1 MKNHDVQDIIAAF
14 HRLDINKDG
23 VISIEELQELFSE
36 LLDDKSVIPKL
47 MKIIDLNNSGFID
60 YT

>member
-23 VISIEELQELFSE
+23 VISIEEL
-36 LLDDKSVIPKL
+36 
-47 MKIIDLNNSGFID
+47 
-60 YT
+60 